1 MVDDYMNKE
10 LDIKIE
16 FRLNE
21 SRSVAL
27 DNNKIIGECEFDV
40 CDNKWI
46 ITHTGVREEYN
57 GHGIARRLVESVAI
71 NAIENNITLVPLCS
85 YAKKVLEG

>member
-1 MVDDYMNKE
+1 MNNI

-21 SRSVAL
+21 ARSVAL
-27 DNNKIIGECEFDV
+27 FNNNIIGECEFDIH
-40 CDNKWI
+40 DGKWI

-57 GHGIARRLVESVAI
+57 GHGIARRLVESVAM
-71 NAIENNITLVPLCS
+71 NAKENNITIVPLCS
-85 YAKKVLEG
+85 FAKKVLEG